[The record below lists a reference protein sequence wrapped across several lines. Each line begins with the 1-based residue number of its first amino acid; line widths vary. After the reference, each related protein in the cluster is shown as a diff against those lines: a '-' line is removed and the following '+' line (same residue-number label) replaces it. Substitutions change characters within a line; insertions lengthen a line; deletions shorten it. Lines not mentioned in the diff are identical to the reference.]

1 MMFLDSLGNL
11 STRKEMED
19 SASGSDKRDMTR
31 APAVRSAFRTLAL
44 KLAKANIP
52 LIITNHT
59 YDKDREFV
67 SNERDFW
74 WWWNQVCSF
83 CDCNSWKTKS

>member
-31 APAVRSAFRTLAL
+31 APVVRGTFRTIAL
-44 KLAKANIP
+44 KLATKNIP

-59 YDKDREFV
+59 FDNV
-67 SNERDFW
+67 GA
-74 WWWNQVCSF
+74 
-83 CDCNSWKTKS
+83 